1 MGPGTLGDQEGL
13 WTARLP
19 LAVALMQDS
28 PDLGTDDVNRS
39 QAQECHHAAQLPAG
53 GCNRSLKR

>member
-1 MGPGTLGDQEGL
+1 MGPGTLGEQEGL

-39 QAQECHHAAQLPAG
+39 QAQECHHAP
-53 GCNRSLKR
+53 